1 MFSNQR
7 VAFFEGIGR
16 YGLDEGSAS
25 LGLGFVISKL
35 KPSPVSALIEL
46 PVDQD
51 VALNYFPSTMPA
63 AKLPVMIMD

>member
-1 MFSNQR
+1 MLSNQG

-16 YGLDEGSAS
+16 YGLDEGSVT
-25 LGLGFVISKL
+25 LGVGYVISKL
-35 KPSPVSALIEL
+35 MPSPVSALIEQ
-46 PVDQD
+46 PVA